1 MFPETGQGSPNTGGI
16 NDLGVEFSF
25 VRRLPTT
32 RLTMTIARNLT
43 GNEWR
48 KRSEIQAFCSNHR
61 PTYVPINPSKFRRAL
76 DNIEPRYNRLIVVDC

>member
-1 MFPETGQGSPNTGGI
+1 MYPETGQGSPNTGGI

-25 VRRLPTT
+25 VRRQPAT

-61 PTYVPINPSKFRRAL
+61 PTYVPINPSKCRRAL
-76 DNIEPRYNRLIVVDC
+76 DNIESRYNRLIVVDC